1 MYLYLLTCVSGTN
14 SSKVPS
20 PTSQSGSK
28 NTRSKNNLKSRSD
41 EKKTLAES
49 GKDTKMKSESR
60 DLVYSND
67 KDVASSA
74 KIQNVVDKFSKDN
87 KGSRHVLMLQQ
98 QLYQEEQW
106 QSEDHTPPE
115 PFYSHYNYYHG
126 YQNRHNYPN
135 HHHHQDDYNN
145 YHGYNVSNSFYHY
158 GSQHNR
164 SFTSY
169 SSYRSLYE
177 SNSQNY
183 RRNNQHN
190 GYQNEYMHPTY
201 DHRNRENYGNY
212 PSDRDY
218 NDKSGYT
225 FQPITSPSPCPSS
238 TSSSSIEIDQGDWDS
253 LTGPVELMVSNLDY
267 NISAKEWR
275 KILFT
280 TFHPHVR
287 VCYCLKWMNVVFL
300 SVDTSMFSYSFKSRI
315 LIVEIYIFT
324 VSICFAL
331 NAISIL
337 AVIGN
342 FGYPWIQTPFTL
354 CTSNCFLLSEWYWVL
369 ILKSY

>member
-28 NTRSKNNLKSRSD
+28 NTRSKNNPKSRSD

-183 RRNNQHN
+183 RRNSQHN

-300 SVDTSMFSYSFKSRI
+300 SVDTSMFSCSFKSHI
-315 LIVEIYIFT
+315 LTVEIYIFT

-342 FGYPWIQTPFTL
+342 SGYPWIQTPFTM
-354 CTSNCFLLSEWYWVL
+354 CTSNCLLLSEWYWVL

>member
-1 MYLYLLTCVSGTN
+1 MNLYLLICVSGTN
-14 SSKVPS
+14 SPKVPS

-28 NTRSKNNLKSRSD
+28 NTRSKNNQKPKSD
-41 EKKTLAES
+41 EKKTTVES

-60 DLVYSND
+60 DPND

-74 KIQNVVDKFSKDN
+74 RIQNVVDKFSKDN

-126 YQNRHNYPN
+126 YQNRQNYPN
-135 HHHHQDDYNN
+135 HHHQQDDYNN

-169 SSYRSLYE
+169 SSYRSLHE

-183 RRNNQHN
+183 RRNNQYN
-190 GYQNEYMHPTY
+190 GYQNEYVHPSY
-201 DHRNRENYGNY
+201 DNRNGENYGNY
-212 PSDRDY
+212 SSERDY
-218 NDKSGYT
+218 NDKSGCT

-238 TSSSSIEIDQGDWDS
+238 TSSSSLEIDQGDWDS

-287 VCYCLKWMNVVFL
+287 VCY
-300 SVDTSMFSYSFKSRI
+300 
-315 LIVEIYIFT
+315 
-324 VSICFAL
+324 
-331 NAISIL
+331 
-337 AVIGN
+337 
-342 FGYPWIQTPFTL
+342 TL
-354 CTSNCFLLSEWYWVL
+354 LYVCNKQLFF
-369 ILKSY
+369 